1 MSKYDRRIFSYV
13 HSFVTKVGKGR
24 AGSRYEKGRVGARAK
39 TRKARTWDI
48 WCVLG
53 STFDGF
59 NFFLVRT
66 LYY

>member
-1 MSKYDRRIFSYV
+1 MGNGYKELSKRV
-13 HSFVTKVGKGR
+13 HKVFF
-24 AGSRYEKGRVGARAK
+24 EKGRVWAGAGTGRD
-39 TRKARTWDI
+39 RTWDI

-59 NFFLVRT
+59 HFYFFIFVVVRT